1 VLGGVTQPGSTG
13 RYFVVSQL
21 ILVTGPVY
29 ATDQWRQA
37 LATAACAGHIRLGPA
52 TLVLH
57 DVTTLYL
64 ETDEG
69 DGFREP
75 GFSDERRLER
85 WRTPEVGSGE
95 VR

>member
-1 VLGGVTQPGSTG
+1 MLAELGI
-13 RYFVVSQL
+13 VVPSYPTIKRRL
-21 ILVTGPVY
+21 PVY

-37 LATAACAGHIRLGPA
+37 LAAACAGHVGLGPA
-52 TLVLH
+52 ALVLY

-75 GFSDERRLER
+75 GFSKERRLEK
-85 WRTPEVGSGE
+85 WRTTGAGSE
-95 VR
+95 DVR